1 MANKDITETGVRSV
15 LETMGIPSSFQ
26 GFKDNA
32 IGRVEAAATVGSS
45 MAGTMAGMGGSI
57 FELMRSGNPQAA
69 LDQYRQIQEA
79 MTYAPRTQGGLER
92 VQQIGEFFEPV
103 GQLYEQYGE
112 SVGESTGSP
121 LAGEYA
127 EEFLDPLFFLSGIGA
142 IPKRASRVADAA
154 TDAVF
159 LYDLLDEGEKLITHS
174 GGKIDDI
181 KREGVF
187 DGIFGVSDDFSG
199 YGLNNGDVQT
209 SFAVKADKIAGNGD
223 IDFDYDKSMQFLRK
237 EFPEATGDEID
248 NLYSAIAEDN
258 FSPWDN
264 NVLERFGFND
274 PGEASFEA
282 QRIRGKMASD
292 QGFDAVAM
300 SDESGTSYLL
310 PFGSKA
316 KKIAENGI
324 PIADAAEGATKVA
337 RQADPTIQV
346 DLGVPEARLDE
357 IAEQSIRAYH
367 GSPYDFEKFDL
378 ERIGS
383 GEGAQMYGYGLY
395 FAEEP
400 DVARGYRKELSDLR
414 LASDIQPVDAD
425 AKAEL
430 DQVLNFADM
439 AFNNVVDEVAF
450 EYPNP
455 TNKNIKDLAKAKKER
470 ATNEDYQKAYET
482 IERLADEGKFQFP
495 QKGTDL
501 NKIYNE
507 LTGPKATDLDYQKAE
522 IIEQIMIDGD
532 VLGVSNRQKEFNQY
546 TPEAYAWFEKEIAST
561 FDAPGTLFEVNIKA
575 SPDDLL
581 DWEIPVIEQ
590 PKIMEKVS
598 DTLMSD
604 SAWKSY
610 VAQLPDDVRGL
621 ATDMLLGKASAENF
635 KSFKKLQQAA
645 PDLDHNIIT
654 DLHEEYNL
662 AKSGKN
668 FYYNLAPDATGRYA
682 QAEASKMAEELG
694 IKGIKYKDQLSRGN
708 RYELKL
714 SQNGKPYD
722 ADPIYARSKQELD
735 QLTDDYRQKGFDV
748 DVEEAGTSN
757 LVIFDPRIIDIAKK
771 YGVAIPVAGA
781 ILMQSEGE
789 QTAQPEA

>member
-45 MAGTMAGMGGSI
+45 IAGTVAGMGGNI
-57 FELMRSGNPQAA
+57 FELMRSGDPQAA

-79 MTYAPRTQGGLER
+79 MTYAPRTQGGLED

-112 SVGESTGSP
+112 SVGEAAGST

-127 EEFLDPLFFLSGIGA
+127 EEFLDPLFFLGGIGA
-142 IPKRASRVADAA
+142 IPKRASR
-154 TDAVF
+154 
-159 LYDLLDEGEKLITHS
+159 
-174 GGKIDDI
+174 
-181 KREGVF
+181 
-187 DGIFGVSDDFSG
+187 
-199 YGLNNGDVQT
+199 
-209 SFAVKADKIAGNGD
+209 
-223 IDFDYDKSMQFLRK
+223 
-237 EFPEATGDEID
+237 
-248 NLYSAIAEDN
+248 
-258 FSPWDN
+258 
-264 NVLERFGFND
+264 
-274 PGEASFEA
+274 
-282 QRIRGKMASD
+282 
-292 QGFDAVAM
+292 
-300 SDESGTSYLL
+300 
-310 PFGSKA
+310 
-316 KKIAENGI
+316 
-324 PIADAAEGATKVA
+324 IADAAEGATKVA

-367 GSPYDFEKFDL
+367 GSPYDFERFDL

-395 FAEEP
+395 FAEET

-414 LASDIQPVDAD
+414 LANDIQPVDAD

-575 SPDDLL
+575 NPDDLL

-621 ATDMLLGKASAENF
+621 ATDMLLGKANAYDSNQLKKSKTKSIENY
-635 KSFKKLQQAA
+635 KKLQQAA

-708 RYELKL
+708 RYQLKL

-781 ILMQSEGE
+781 ILMQSEGD

>member
-26 GFKDNA
+26 GFKENA
-32 IGRVEAAATVGSS
+32 IGRAEALATVGSS
-45 MAGTMAGMGGSI
+45 MAGTVAGMGGSV
-57 FELMRSGNPQAA
+57 FEAARGGDMRAQ
-69 LDQYRQIQEA
+69 LDTYRKIQDA
-79 MTYAPRTQGGLER
+79 MTYMPRTQGGLEK
-92 VQQIGEFFEPV
+92 VQQVGEFFEPV

-112 SVGESTGSP
+112 AVGESTGSP
-121 LAGEYA
+121 LAGEYF
-127 EEFLDPLFFLSGIGA
+127 EEFVDPLFFL
-142 IPKRASRVADAA
+142 
-154 TDAVF
+154 
-159 LYDLLDEGEKLITHS
+159 
-174 GGKIDDI
+174 GGL
-181 KREGVF
+181 G
-187 DGIFGVSDDFSG
+187 
-199 YGLNNGDVQT
+199 
-209 SFAVKADKIAGNGD
+209 
-223 IDFDYDKSMQFLRK
+223 
-237 EFPEATGDEID
+237 
-248 NLYSAIAEDN
+248 
-258 FSPWDN
+258 
-264 NVLERFGFND
+264 
-274 PGEASFEA
+274 
-282 QRIRGKMASD
+282 
-292 QGFDAVAM
+292 
-300 SDESGTSYLL
+300 
-310 PFGSKA
+310 
-316 KKIAENGI
+316 GI
-324 PIADAAEGATKVA
+324 PRRAGRIADAAEDSAKVA
-337 RQADPTIQV
+337 RQVDPTVQV
-346 DLGVPEARLDE
+346 DIGIPEARLDE

-414 LASDIQPVDAD
+414 LANDIQPVDAE
-425 AKAEL
+425 AKTEL
-430 DQVLNFADM
+430 DKVLNFADM

-450 EYPNP
+450 EYSNP
-455 TNKNIKDLAKAKKER
+455 TNKNIADLAKAKKER

-482 IERLADEGKFQFP
+482 IERLANEEKFKFP

-522 IIEQIMIDGD
+522 IIEQMMIDGD
-532 VLGVSNRQKEFNQY
+532 VLGVAERQKEFNQY
-546 TPEAYAWFEKEIAST
+546 TPEAYSWFEKEIVPT

-575 SPDDLL
+575 NPDDLL

-590 PKIMEKVS
+590 PKIMEKIS
-598 DTLMSD
+598 DTLLSD

-610 VAQLPDDVRGL
+610 VAQLPEDVKGL
-621 ATDMLLGKASAENF
+621 AADMLLGKASAENF
-635 KSFKKLQQAA
+635 KDLQQAA

-654 DLHEEYNL
+654 DLHREYNL

-714 SQNGKPYD
+714 SRKGQPYD

-735 QLTDDYRQKGFDV
+735 QLIDDYRQKGYDV
-748 DVEEAGTSN
+748 DVEDAGTNN

-789 QTAQPEA
+789 QSTQPEA